1 MAFEVVDTRW
11 DERIFIDV
19 KGLRNALGEHIDDIV
34 IRIPSVVELGPEGR
48 LPLLRLQDT
57 TRVGGVINETLKVQ
71 LPNAANLGTGC
82 EIEVDVALVCVH
94 AIDEANFGVVVGADL
109 VPDGAELEPV
119 VFVSDIGPHVGV
131 SADRGCRRAEGRIPV
146 NHQVLKKYQPGVHAS
161 APVVAVQNIARFFV
175 DAHYAEVRV
184 SKESALHADHSVV
197 GVRIRA
203 VGTSL
208 NVHNADFI
216 LAQRACHLRSAVNR
230 NDLAGVGIDA
240 DLSAEKEKVLE
251 AGREVEDASVLQ
263 EEWALFRKEELE
275 RGQIEL
281 LLVYIGVRKIGV
293 SCQVGHQV
301 RAQAVLDVHP
311 SGIQRV

>member
-119 VFVSDIGPHVGV
+119 VFVSDV
-131 SADRGCRRAEGRIPV
+131 AAEALRAAYP
-146 NHQVLKKYQPGVHAS
+146 
-161 APVVAVQNIARFFV
+161 
-175 DAHYAEVRV
+175 
-184 SKESALHADHSVV
+184 
-197 GVRIRA
+197 
-203 VGTSL
+203 
-208 NVHNADFI
+208 
-216 LAQRACHLRSAVNR
+216 
-230 NDLAGVGIDA
+230 
-240 DLSAEKEKVLE
+240 
-251 AGREVEDASVLQ
+251 
-263 EEWALFRKEELE
+263 
-275 RGQIEL
+275 
-281 LLVYIGVRKIGV
+281 
-293 SCQVGHQV
+293 
-301 RAQAVLDVHP
+301 
-311 SGIQRV
+311 